1 MAGELNLKVDLAT
14 YEQTISRLEGYVNQL
29 KGKLDDYEA
38 KRREIDDIWEDEQA
52 TRYKRGIDSSIAKIT
67 DAMNATR
74 TQIDQLQKLLEEKRK
89 SENTIGNIV
98 EDVVTIVDA
107 LFL

>member
-1 MAGELNLKVDLAT
+1 MAGDLNLKVDQST
-14 YEQTISRLEGYVNQL
+14 YENTISRLENYVSQL
-29 KGKLDDYEA
+29 GDKLDAYEA

-52 TRYKRGIDSSIAKIT
+52 ARYKHGIDTSIAKIT

-74 TQIDQLQKLLEEKRK
+74 TQIDQLQKLLEEKRQ
-89 SENTIGNIV
+89 SETSIGDVV
-98 EDVVTIVDA
+98 EDVVAIVDA